1 MSNEIRNQRKVFTWR
16 NGPWICLRSNGI
28 IYYSEKIKNRLF
40 TEDINYVNYEIKSS
54 QLKII
59 PCDKDD
65 KDNENIKYY
74 KLTYINNGARSFIK
88 RKLNKNDFT
97 LPSESLRLF
106 ADISESSILVDLD
119 ELKS

>member
-28 IYYSEKIKNRLF
+28 IYYSEKIKNQLF
-40 TEDINYVNYEIKSS
+40 ASDEINYVKYEITSS

-59 PCDKDD
+59 PCNDKNDD
-65 KDNENIKYY
+65 NIKYY

-88 RKLNKNDFT
+88 RTLNKNDFK
-97 LPSESLRLF
+97 LPAKSLRLF
-106 ADISESSILVDLD
+106 ADISESAILVDLN